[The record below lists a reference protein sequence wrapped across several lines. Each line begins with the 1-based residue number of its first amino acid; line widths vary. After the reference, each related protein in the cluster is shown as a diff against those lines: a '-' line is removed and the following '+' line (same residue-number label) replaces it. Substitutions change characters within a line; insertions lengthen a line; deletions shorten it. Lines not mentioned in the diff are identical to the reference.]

1 MVMVSDYT
9 VSYDEEENIV
19 VESSVISY
27 CPMCGGV
34 LSYRDTCERIMLLE
48 RRERRNYII
57 RRLKCHHCGKLHREL
72 PDCLV
77 PYKHYAAEVIS
88 GTLDGVV
95 TLEDDDS
102 EDYPCAATMKKW
114 HHWLVVNY
122 LRMEE
127 YLKMILAVYNSAVMH
142 AVFYK
147 QFDQSPYNCGI
158 AVKLRRNQL
167 SVKSV

>member
-127 YLKMILAVYNSAVMH
+127 YLKSAKTWYNTV
-142 AVFYK
+142 
-147 QFDQSPYNCGI
+147 
-158 AVKLRRNQL
+158 
-167 SVKSV
+167 